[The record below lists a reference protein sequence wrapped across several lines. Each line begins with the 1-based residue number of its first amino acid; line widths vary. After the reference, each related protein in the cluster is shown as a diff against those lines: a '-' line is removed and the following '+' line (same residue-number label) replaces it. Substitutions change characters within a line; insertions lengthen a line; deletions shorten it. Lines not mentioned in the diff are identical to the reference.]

1 MSASNGLKFM
11 PAWMFLTIHLASPV
25 RTKCHWSKTSGP
37 KWMKIL
43 RIIFM
48 HRTGTKRYHRL
59 AIPWQNS
66 DGSDR
71 GVKGRY
77 SYGTW
82 NHFVPQSIY
91 SYIYKYKYK
100 YNIYLRMGPSVA
112 TYFALFFF
120 SRAQLSYVSRRRG
133 VLSYLT
139 TLFCPVGWVRYIYRC
154 ITSFFRVPPSIL
166 LFFFH
171 GVSGSDCSNAS
182 ASSSGVC
189 VCVIWCSRIVSGR
202 KLVTIQTIDEPSRK
216 QIVLFHQ
223 SINHGITIASTSATT
238 TTLRSGRSECIIQQ
252 WSGCSRWSSTNI
264 LFIVIVE
271 QQYQS

>member
-1 MSASNGLKFM
+1 MSASKGLKFM
-11 PAWMFLTIHLASPV
+11 PAWMFLKIHLASPV

-112 TYFALFFF
+112 TYFALFFSLEYNF
-120 SRAQLSYVSRRRG
+120 PIRVEAQRG
-133 VLSYLT
+133 YCRISQHCFVLL
-139 TLFCPVGWVRYIYRC
+139 VGVIHLRYIFIDTFDVLQFFPC
-154 ITSFFRVPPSIL
+154 TSIHPP
-166 LFFFH
+166 LF
-171 GVSGSDCSNAS
+171 
-182 ASSSGVC
+182 
-189 VCVIWCSRIVSGR
+189 
-202 KLVTIQTIDEPSRK
+202 
-216 QIVLFHQ
+216 
-223 SINHGITIASTSATT
+223 STVWVVQ
-238 TTLRSGRSECIIQQ
+238 RFC
-252 WSGCSRWSSTNI
+252 
-264 LFIVIVE
+264 
-271 QQYQS
+271 

>member
-82 NHFVPQSIY
+82 NHFVPQFID
-91 SYIYKYKYK
+91 SYIFKYIYK

-112 TYFALFFF
+112 TYFALFFSLAHNF
-120 SRAQLSYVSRRRG
+120 PTCRGAEGYCRISQHCFVLLLGVIHLYTSMFIYTFNVLQL
-133 VLSYLT
+133 
-139 TLFCPVGWVRYIYRC
+139 FPC
-154 ITSFFRVPPSIL
+154 TSIHPP
-166 LFFFH
+166 LFFPRC
-171 GVSGSDCSNAS
+171 D
-182 ASSSGVC
+182 
-189 VCVIWCSRIVSGR
+189 WLR
-202 KLVTIQTIDEPSRK
+202 
-216 QIVLFHQ
+216 LFQ
-223 SINHGITIASTSATT
+223 
-238 TTLRSGRSECIIQQ
+238 RFC
-252 WSGCSRWSSTNI
+252 
-264 LFIVIVE
+264 
-271 QQYQS
+271 